1 MKVSEGEMNGGDFGL
16 SPASTCYKWFNH
28 DNVAHFACR
37 DTQTGFTILEVI
49 VSLIIVAVALTTFIK
64 LLGNSTLLRVKI
76 NDHHERLNVAVTK
89 AEEAFL
95 GLLDGSGA
103 KGGDKNKWQ
112 GTIQDSGIRWRV
124 EEEKDEGVEEKDEK
138 GNSSASGAREIFF
151 YTVFVEGVEL
161 SSIRIQ

>member
-1 MKVSEGEMNGGDFGL
+1 MKVSEDEMNGDFGL
-16 SPASTCYKWFNH
+16 RPVSSCCNSFIGNNSVH
-28 DNVAHFACR
+28 VACR

-49 VSLIIVAVALTTFIK
+49 VSLIIVGVSLTTFIK

-95 GLLDGSGA
+95 GLLDGSGV
-103 KGGDKNKWQ
+103 KGVNKNKWQ
-112 GTIQDSGIRWRV
+112 GTIQDSGIRWSV
-124 EEEKDEGVEEKDEK
+124 EEEKDEGEEEKDEK
-138 GNSSASGAREIFF
+138 GDSSASGAREIFF

-161 SSIRIQ
+161 SSVRIQ

>member
-1 MKVSEGEMNGGDFGL
+1 MKVSNDDMKGDFGL
-16 SPASTCYKWFNH
+16 RPVLPWSKGFNA

-37 DTQTGFTILEVI
+37 DTQTGFTFLEVI
-49 VSLIIVAVALTTFIK
+49 VSLIIVAVSLTTFIK

-76 NDHHERLNVAVTK
+76 NEHHERLNVAVTK

-95 GLLDGSGA
+95 GLLDGSGV
-103 KGGDKNKWQ
+103 KGSDKNKWQ
-112 GTIQDSGIRWRV
+112 GTIQDSGIHWRV
-124 EEEKDEGVEEKDEK
+124 EEEKEEKDEK
-138 GNSSASGAREIFF
+138 NDSSAGGNKEIFF